1 VSLSWARTDTNLPTH
16 DKILDLLGMSP
27 KGKGAAFVYVA
38 SYLYAADNGTDGLIK
53 KAVLPF
59 IHCTPAE
66 AKLLVAVGLWE
77 VEPPSNYRIK
87 NYGTKQAVG
96 FVQQALH
103 ETRSAAGRKGA
114 ESRWN
119 D

>member
-1 VSLSWARTDTNLPTH
+1 MGLPWARTDTNLPTH
-16 DKILDLLGMSP
+16 DKILDLIGMGP
-27 KGKGAAFVYVA
+27 KGKGAAFVYVS

-59 IHCTPAE
+59 IHCNQAE

-77 VEPPSNYRIK
+77 AEPPSNYRIK

-96 FVQQALH
+96 FAQQALH
-103 ETRSAAGRKGA
+103 EARSAAGKKGA
-114 ESRWN
+114 DSRWGE
-119 D
+119 

>member
-1 VSLSWARTDTNLPTH
+1 LPTH

-77 VEPPSNYRIK
+77 VEPPSNYCIK